1 MKARRS
7 RLYDNLFFFVL
18 HPLAPCPNL
27 PVCCTSRSCLFLLA
41 DILNSSTFF
50 LFISLCLLFVCS
62 LFFFHLLT
70 FSHPVV
76 DTAEIR
82 SNPLLN
88 VVSLSTLCTA
98 RTRITAAKKT
108 LWLSPYQR
116 DTHLRQRRRWYPEEE
131 GGQEEQYYHLLR
143 RQEQQRRPWQQ
154 QQSIW
159 MLCRSVSRARLQ
171 TARKSMR
178 RIHLSMSTNANA
190 SWVYTATTI
199 R

>member
-1 MKARRS
+1 MPMKARRS
-7 RLYDNLFFFVL
+7 RLYDNLFFFSFSIPSPRALISLCAV
-18 HPLAPCPNL
+18 PLEVVFFFWQISLILLLFFCLSL
-27 PVCCTSRSCLFLLA
+27 PVCV
-41 DILNSSTFF
+41 
-50 LFISLCLLFVCS
+50 VCVFS
-62 LFFFHLLT
+62 FFHLLT

-88 VVSLSTLCTA
+88 VVSSSTLCTA

-143 RQEQQRRPWQQ
+143 RQEQQRRP
-154 QQSIW
+154 
-159 MLCRSVSRARLQ
+159 
-171 TARKSMR
+171 
-178 RIHLSMSTNANA
+178 
-190 SWVYTATTI
+190 
-199 R
+199 

>member
-7 RLYDNLFFFVL
+7 RLYDNLFFFFFFVL

-27 PVCCTSRSCLFLLA
+27 PVCCTSRSCLFPLA

-50 LFISLCLLFVCS
+50 CLSLSVCCLCV
-62 LFFFHLLT
+62 LFFFRLLT

-98 RTRITAAKKT
+98 RRRITAAKKT

-116 DTHLRQRRRWYPEEE
+116 DTHLRQRCRRYPEEE
-131 GGQEEQYYHLLR
+131 GGQEEQYHHLLR
-143 RQEQQRRPWQQ
+143 RQEQQRRP
-154 QQSIW
+154 
-159 MLCRSVSRARLQ
+159 
-171 TARKSMR
+171 
-178 RIHLSMSTNANA
+178 
-190 SWVYTATTI
+190 
-199 R
+199 